1 MVGGNQS
8 GRLTTNI
15 NLLIH
20 LQCDKMMFDEESKRR
35 TSEYIFGA
43 EMKKPTPAKKS
54 KVTKNVMLKELLYN
68 VSVEADYYMD
78 ALGTMVDKLHQ
89 MDEDRKNNRS
99 EDTVEDE
106 AMWNDFVEYYE
117 SIAKKLDDYIADMD
131 IYMGSLKSMSEQMHQ
146 NYREMKDL

>member
-1 MVGGNQS
+1 
-8 GRLTTNI
+8 
-15 NLLIH
+15 
-20 LQCDKMMFDEESKRR
+20 MMFDEESKRR

-43 EMKKPTPAKKS
+43 EPKKPTPAKKS